1 MIADVT
7 TKRIASFALAASA
20 AASVAVAGIAP
31 ALAGPT
37 TVAKAAV
44 TTRHTSLGTFLVD
57 GKGRT
62 LYLFQKDKRNVSKCG
77 TQCVAVW
84 PAALAPR
91 GVVAK
96 GSAKQSLLGRIK
108 RSDGTW
114 QITYAGHPLYRY
126 SADTKVGQVRGQ
138 GVNSFGASWYVVQPS
153 GSKIDND

>member
-1 MIADVT
+1 MAGVM
-7 TKRIASFALAASA
+7 TKRITSLTLAAAA
-20 AASVAVAGIAP
+20 AASVAVVGVAP
-31 ALAGPT
+31 AIAGT
-37 TVAKAAV
+37 TAVAKAPV
-44 TTRHTSLGTFLVD
+44 STRHTSLGTFLVD

-62 LYLFQKDKRNVSKCG
+62 LYLFQKDKKNVSKCG

-84 PAALAPR
+84 PAALAPN

-126 SADTKVGQVRGQ
+126 SADTKVGQIRGQ
-138 GVNSFGASWYVVQPS
+138 GVNSFGANWYVVQPS
-153 GSKIDND
+153 GTKIDND